1 MRRGWSDGG
10 CPYPGRPDRVSERS
24 DRPHRK
30 VAVDRPGVSS
40 GHSTGGDH
48 DRREGPNV
56 SPRDDP
62 DRLAIGASTAA
73 IPPCWRACRGGETVK
88 PSDPPTERSADPASP
103 ETFPHPARAE
113 CLWEDFLSRDNLAR
127 AQARSEG
134 ETSSEGSTTPPHLP
148 AEEHRDARPARAAQP
163 VHRRLVRLLRAG
175 RDALGV
181 RRVRRVASAQAA
193 PGPLEG
199 VEAVRRAAP
208 QPASPRHPRLAGPPM
223 GGQPEGILAAC
234 RLPSAPACPA
244 EPLLGRS
251 RPGGDQRSNSSPP
264 GALANRRMRT
274 RTSGDVGGGGV
285 TPPPNRSV
293 SYTHLT

>member
-73 IPPCWRACRGGETVK
+73 IPPCRRACRGGETVK

-127 AQARSEG
+127 ALRRVERNGGAPGPDGMTVEALR
-134 ETSSEGSTTPPHLP
+134 PHLLVAWP
-148 AEEHRDARPARAAQP
+148 EIRQSLDAGTYRPSP
-163 VHRRLVRLLRAG
+163 
-175 RDALGV
+175 V
-181 RRVRRVASAQAA
+181 RRVMIPKPGGGERELGIPTVLDRILQQALLQVLQPLFDPTFSDASYGFRPGRRAHD
-193 PGPLEG
+193 
-199 VEAVRRAAP
+199 AVRRAQAYV
-208 QPASPRHPRLAGPPM
+208 Q
-223 GGQPEGILAAC
+223 E
-234 RLPSAPACPA
+234 
-244 EPLLGRS
+244 GRS
-251 RPGGDQRSNSSPP
+251 VVVDIDLEKFFDRVNHDILMN
-264 GALANRRMRT
+264 
-274 RTSGDVGGGGV
+274 
-285 TPPPNRSV
+285 
-293 SYTHLT
+293 